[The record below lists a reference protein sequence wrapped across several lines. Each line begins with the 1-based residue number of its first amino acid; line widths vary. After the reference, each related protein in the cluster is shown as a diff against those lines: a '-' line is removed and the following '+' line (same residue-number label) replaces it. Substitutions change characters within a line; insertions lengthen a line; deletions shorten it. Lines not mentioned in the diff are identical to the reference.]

1 MGDSHGGTK
10 LPQIDLL
17 AHVSGAQKQEPPE
30 GIQLMHPQHLMQIAH
45 QISGIYQMSRQQG
58 LLTQAFTGCLLP
70 FFLEWS

>member
-1 MGDSHGGTK
+1 
-10 LPQIDLL
+10 
-17 AHVSGAQKQEPPE
+17 
-30 GIQLMHPQHLMQIAH
+30 MHPQHLMQIAL